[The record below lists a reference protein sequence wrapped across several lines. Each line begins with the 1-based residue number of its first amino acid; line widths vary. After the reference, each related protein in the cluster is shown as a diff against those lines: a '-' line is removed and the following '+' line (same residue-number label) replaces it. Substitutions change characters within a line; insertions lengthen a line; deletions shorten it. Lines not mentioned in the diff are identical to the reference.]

1 MVQIKALV
9 LFECNECNFVQF
21 LAQESLSLQI
31 GHDQGSDMFHN
42 LCGYIWADS
51 TAESYRKALGTCC
64 KMRMLPLI
72 YFLDKLTKLIFPN

>member
-1 MVQIKALV
+1 MLQIKALV

-42 LCGYIWADS
+42 LCGYIWAD
-51 TAESYRKALGTCC
+51 
-64 KMRMLPLI
+64 
-72 YFLDKLTKLIFPN
+72 